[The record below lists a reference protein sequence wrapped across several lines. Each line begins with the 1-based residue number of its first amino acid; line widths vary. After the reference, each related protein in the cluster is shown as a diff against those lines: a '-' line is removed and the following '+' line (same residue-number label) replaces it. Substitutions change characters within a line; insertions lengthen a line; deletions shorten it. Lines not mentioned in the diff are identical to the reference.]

1 MSLQLVD
8 IVSQLIEQTRL
19 RTAAME
25 EYIGVFVGTQRNALK
40 DFEPEATRAQAAQL
54 AQHHRD
60 AGQRFE
66 RFNDGAVTQHSVN
79 EGEID
84 LF

>member
-1 MSLQLVD
+1 MEGAMSLQLVD

-25 EYIGVFVGTQRNALK
+25 EYIGVFVGIQRNALK

-66 RFNDGAVTQHSVN
+66 RFN